1 MFAEIKLGNIQ
12 PFARYYIVEINGKTY
27 LLEEDRSSKNIIG
40 EIVDI
45 INPRDIDK
53 YEEYRNQGYW
63 GVKLKNSERTL
74 VLKSL
79 SIEEKRQLPKTIFI
93 QDV

>member
-1 MFAEIKLGNIQ
+1 MFAEIKLGDIQ
-12 PFARYYIVEINGKTY
+12 PFARYYITEINGKTY
-27 LLEEDRSSKNIIG
+27 LLEENHYSKNIIG

-45 INPRDIDK
+45 INPRYIDIYEK
-53 YEEYRNQGYW
+53 YREQGYW

-79 SIEEKRQLPKTIFI
+79 SIEEKRQLYKTIFI